1 MDHEHQHPLTQE
13 KSPMPKTVSLKER
26 LHHFTWAWFTLT
38 MSTGSIALLL
48 SSNPHRFRG
57 FTTSSTIIF
66 ILDLLLFAL
75 STCAITTR
83 FLEPSH
89 RIPLHPYIL
98 AKRVYRKTPSNHP
111 LPNPLKPS

>member
-1 MDHEHQHPLTQE
+1 
-13 KSPMPKTVSLKER
+13 MPKTVSLKER

-57 FTTSSTIIF
+57 LTTIGTIIF

-83 FLEPSH
+83 FLLF
-89 RIPLHPYIL
+89 RGTFTAAL
-98 AKRVYRKTPSNHP
+98 NHP
-111 LPNPLKPS
+111 TESLFIPTMLLGF